1 MPYYCDACGRECS
14 TYTGDPRMC
23 LGCGGMAEW
32 REECGTCIQTNMGQ
46 TGEYPCPECGLPLVH
61 DASPSYPGTV
71 ETLQQMYDSEINIT
85 LDWFWDAGVDVKIGN
100 DYTGYK
106 YEGTFRDVATA
117 IAELAAKAVEIYPL
131 STFAKALTI
140 PAKEDRDDA

>member
-1 MPYYCDACGRECS
+1 MTEG
-14 TYTGDPRMC
+14 
-23 LGCGGMAEW
+23 
-32 REECGTCIQTNMGQ
+32 REECGICGQTDVEQ